1 MNESQF
7 SVVPL
12 EVIQDKRLT
21 LEQTRVLIALFSFR
35 NKVTNTVWPSRAS
48 IAERTGMHPSNISSA
63 TTALVA
69 LGWLAKDGL
78 GGHSKATRYTLC
90 SPDLEPKKV
99 VQPAAPT
106 VAERATVAQSA
117 TVAERATVAASA
129 TQTVA
134 QSATPPLADQATRK
148 EVSIEVSIEQSN
160 GVTRKRAT
168 APRQA
173 AASVVKP
180 EGVEQQIWDDF
191 VAVRK
196 SKRAALTA
204 TALAGIEREAHKA
217 GLTLDAALAVCCEN
231 GWAGF
236 KAEWYANS
244 HATAARAT
252 APAETAYQRSMRERM
267 QEAVPAIARKAPG
280 AQPMQAVE
288 FFNTVEAAPARR
300 IGVSQ

>member
-1 MNESQF
+1 MTGNEF
-7 SVVPL
+7 AVVPL

-99 VQPAAPT
+99 AQPAAP
-106 VAERATVAQSA
+106 TVAQSA
-117 TVAERATVAASA
+117 TVAEQATVAASA

-148 EVSIEVSIEQSN
+148 EQSIEQSIEEKK
-160 GVTRKRAT
+160 TRR
-168 APRQA
+168 
-173 AASVVKP
+173 V
-180 EGVEQQIWDDF
+180 
-191 VAVRK
+191 
-196 SKRAALTA
+196 
-204 TALAGIEREAHKA
+204 
-217 GLTLDAALAVCCEN
+217 
-231 GWAGF
+231 
-236 KAEWYANS
+236 
-244 HATAARAT
+244 T
-252 APAETAYQRSMRERM
+252 APAFALPDWIDQSHWDAWHSTAKRKSATNEQK
-267 QEAVPAIARKAPG
+267 QLAVNKLDAWRQQGLDHASALENAAIGGWQGLFKPD
-280 AQPMQAVE
+280 
-288 FFNTVEAAPARR
+288 APAAQASAMTPGRR
-300 IGVSQ
+300 SDNKHAGAAAAIWGNNAQRNRGDFIDV

>member
-7 SVVPL
+7 SVVPI

-35 NKVTNTVWPSRAS
+35 NKVTNTVWPSRAA

-106 VAERATVAQSA
+106 VAASA

-148 EVSIEVSIEQSN
+148 EVSIEQSN
-160 GVTRKRAT
+160 EQKKTRRVT
-168 APRQA
+168 APTFVPPDWINKSHWDAWHSTAKRKNATPEQKQMAVNKLDAWRKQGLDHA
-173 AASVVKP
+173 AALENAAIGGWQGLFKP
-180 EGVEQQIWDDF
+180 D
-191 VAVRK
+191 
-196 SKRAALTA
+196 
-204 TALAGIEREAHKA
+204 
-217 GLTLDAALAVCCEN
+217 
-231 GWAGF
+231 
-236 KAEWYANS
+236 
-244 HATAARAT
+244 
-252 APAETAYQRSMRERM
+252 
-267 QEAVPAIARKAPG
+267 VPASAMTPGHRHPAPDNFAG
-280 AQPMQAVE
+280 R
-288 FFNTVEAAPARR
+288 TYT
-300 IGVSQ
+300 GGKL

>member
-7 SVVPL
+7 SVVPI

-106 VAERATVAQSA
+106 VAASA

-148 EVSIEVSIEQSN
+148 EQSIEVSIEQKK
-160 GVTRKRAT
+160 TRRVT
-168 APRQA
+168 APTFVPPDWINKSHWDAWHSSAKRKNATPEQKQMAVNKLDAWRKQGLDHA
-173 AASVVKP
+173 AALENAAIGGWQGLFKP
-180 EGVEQQIWDDF
+180 D
-191 VAVRK
+191 
-196 SKRAALTA
+196 
-204 TALAGIEREAHKA
+204 
-217 GLTLDAALAVCCEN
+217 
-231 GWAGF
+231 
-236 KAEWYANS
+236 
-244 HATAARAT
+244 
-252 APAETAYQRSMRERM
+252 
-267 QEAVPAIARKAPG
+267 VPASAMTPG
-280 AQPMQAVE
+280 HRHPTPDNFAGR
-288 FFNTVEAAPARR
+288 TYT
-300 IGVSQ
+300 GGKL

>member
-7 SVVPL
+7 SVVPI

-35 NKVTNTVWPSRAS
+35 NKVTNTVWPSRAA

-90 SPDLEPKKV
+90 SPDLETKKV
-99 VQPAAPT
+99 VHPAAPT
-106 VAERATVAQSA
+106 VAASA

-180 EGVEQQIWDDF
+180 EGIEQQIWDDF

-252 APAETAYQRSMRERM
+252 ASAETPYQRSMRERM
-267 QEAVPAIARKAPG
+267 QEAVPTIARKAPG